1 LTIQHTPVVRLID
14 IETSPLIGYA
24 WQTFDTNILKTLEPS
39 KVISFAWKDLNSETT
54 YVKCLADY
62 KGYKPNILN
71 DELLIKEAW
80 KILDESDVLIANFGD
95 AFDFKKLNARFIY
108 YGLNAPS
115 FYQTID
121 TKKAA
126 SKYFKFDSNSLN
138 NLGHYLGVGQKINNG
153 GFELWVECMAGDKDA
168 WKRMAAY
175 NCQDVVL
182 LEQVYLKLRPF
193 MATHP
198 DLNQIAENGTEPA
211 CSTCMSHNIQKR
223 GFSLTKMGRKQ
234 RYQCSDCG
242 SWSTGPWQK
251 TAKVATDA

>member
-1 LTIQHTPVVRLID
+1 MFD
-14 IETSPLIGYA
+14 IETSPIQGFTWSTWETNVLKIKEPFQVMSVA
-24 WQTFDTNILKTLEPS
+24 WKTLNQD
-39 KVISFAWKDLNSETT
+39 DLT
-54 YVKCLADY
+54 VKALCDY
-62 KGYKPNILN
+62 KGYKPN
-71 DELLIKEAW
+71 K
-80 KILDESDVLIANFGD
+80 LDDKQLVEEVWHVLDDADVLIGHHSNQ
-95 AFDFKKLNARFIY
+95 FDIKKLNARFVFH
-108 YGLNAPS
+108 GLHAPS
-115 FYQTID
+115 FYHPID
-121 TKKAA
+121 TKAAA

-138 NLGHYLGVGQKINNG
+138 NLGLFLGVGQKAATG
-153 GFELWVECMAGDKDA
+153 GLDLWFDCMAGDKKA
-168 WKRMAAY
+168 WQTMKDY
-175 NCQDVVL
+175 NGQDVVL

>member
-1 LTIQHTPVVRLID
+1 M
-14 IETSPLIGYA
+14 GYTWTTWDANVLKILEPFKIISVA
-24 WQTFDTNILKTLEPS
+24 WKTLH
-39 KVISFAWKDLNSETT
+39 KDDLT
-54 YVKCLADY
+54 VKALPDY
-62 KGYKPNILN
+62 KGYKPN
-71 DELLIKEAW
+71 K
-80 KILDESDVLIANFGD
+80 LDDKQLVEEVWHVLDNADVVISHHGD
-95 AFDFKKLNARFIY
+95 SFDLKKLNARFVY
-108 YGLNAPS
+108 YGFNAPS
-115 FYQTID
+115 FYQSVD

-138 NLGHYLGVGQKINNG
+138 NLGHYLNVGQKAATG
-153 GFELWVECMAGDKDA
+153 GLDLWFDCMAGDKKA
-168 WKRMAAY
+168 WQTMKDY
-175 NCQDVVL
+175 NGQDVVL